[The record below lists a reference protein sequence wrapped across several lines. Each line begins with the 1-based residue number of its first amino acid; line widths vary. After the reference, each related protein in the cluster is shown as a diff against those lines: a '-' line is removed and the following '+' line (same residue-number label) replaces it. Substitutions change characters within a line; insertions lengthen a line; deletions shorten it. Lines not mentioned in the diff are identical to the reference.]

1 VSESCI
7 SSCLEQGI
15 ARKKIDGFSQQQ
27 RNMLLL
33 TTKMHTIKIKKKK
46 TPFFRVWLSEKP
58 NIAQIKT
65 VIVHRKRERHHN
77 FTKRSSRQIERG

>member
-1 VSESCI
+1 VSEFCI

-15 ARKKIDGFSQQQ
+15 ARKTIDGFSQQQ
-27 RNMLLL
+27 TNMLLL
-33 TTKMHTIKIKKKK
+33 TSKMHTIEIKKK
-46 TPFFRVWLSEKP
+46 TLFIRVWLSEKP